1 MAMKKG
7 RISRMHD
14 EAISAVAAEILFV
27 AITVVAAASLWG
39 ALSNY
44 NVDPWQPPN
53 PLGNGE
59 SNLRMTK
66 TMFYD
71 FAGTLADGLGKQA
84 SAQPSPGWS
93 PPYTTTV
100 AGPEALDLADG
111 QGHYLT
117 VANSLALTPVRKIS
131 LEVRF
136 MLTDGPIG
144 QQEGATL
151 VSKGTCG
158 SPQYELAL
166 SGHATPAINQD
177 FMFSIKLDGGTTAS
191 VLASSE
197 VLVNTWYIVNGS
209 YDKATGALTIQVN
222 GALEGSKTLPTG
234 RTLAGDSGEG
244 LSIGADMAGCH
255 CFKGYIDYVKMGGA

>member
-1 MAMKKG
+1 MKKG
-7 RISRMHD
+7 HISRKQN

-39 ALSNY
+39 VLSNF

-53 PLGNGE
+53 PLANGD
-59 SNLRMTK
+59 SSPKMANIMR
-66 TMFYD
+66 YD
-71 FAGTLADGLGKQA
+71 FAGGLADGLGKQA
-84 SAQPSPGWS
+84 PAQPSPGWS
-93 PPYTTTV
+93 PPYPTTV
-100 AGPEALDLADG
+100 AGPEALNIANG

-117 VANSLALTPVRKIS
+117 VANSPALTPARKIS

-151 VSKGTCG
+151 VSKGAPG

-166 SGHATPAINQD
+166 NGHATPAINQD
-177 FMFSIKLDGGTTAS
+177 FMFSIKLDNGTTAS
-191 VLASSE
+191 VLASSD

-209 YDKATGALTIQVN
+209 YDKAIGALTIHVN
-222 GALEGSKTLPTG
+222 GALEGSKTLPAG
-234 RTLAGDSGEG
+234 RTLAVDSGEG
-244 LSIGADMAGCH
+244 LSIGADVAGSH
-255 CFKGYIDYVKMGGA
+255 CFKGYLDYVEMAGA